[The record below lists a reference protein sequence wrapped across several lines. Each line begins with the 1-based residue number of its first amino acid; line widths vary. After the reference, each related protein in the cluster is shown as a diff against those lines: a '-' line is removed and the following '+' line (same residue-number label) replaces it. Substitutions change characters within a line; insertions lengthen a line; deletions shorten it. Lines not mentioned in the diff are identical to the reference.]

1 MARRGG
7 IVAAGITVVLLFGFN
22 GVALRVL
29 THAEIEN
36 AGLNIGSV
44 LEERLLPH
52 PWDYVA
58 VIAVMLST
66 VGTQP

>member
-1 MARRGG
+1 MDTRSG
-7 IVAAGITVVLLFGFN
+7 IAAAGITVVLLVGFN
-22 GVALRVL
+22 AVALRVV

-36 AGLNIGSV
+36 AGISIVSL
-44 LEERLLPH
+44 LEENLIPH
-52 PWDYVA
+52 PCYHVA